1 MIAGIATP
9 AQELVMF
16 ASRSARLVGTLVLA
30 TAACNIQRWQPAR
43 SSQPD
48 EHTSHMSMSS
58 AAMAGTASADGSWRL
73 SQGISGIPASNAA
86 AAERLKSSPRN
97 GEFAKVPYAPGSKD
111 SLEVWVSYPQSRAK
125 APVVVVIHD
134 NQGLSTWV
142 RAVADQLAADGFVAV
157 APDLL
162 SRARGGASEVEI
174 SGDSVR
180 KIISAVNVTERNLGI
195 AAAANYAMS
204 LPAAERRYGIVGF
217 CWGGSTSFNHAVTN
231 GNDLAVAV
239 AYYGL
244 PYMNGAV
251 PITDS
256 LAKIRVPVM
265 LLNGSRDARIGAAL
279 SAVDSTMKALGKTF
293 FYENYEG
300 ATHGFMRSQDDPAM
314 GANADAGP
322 ANVVASKDAW
332 PRTIAF
338 LKKNLGVR

>member
-1 MIAGIATP
+1 
-9 AQELVMF
+9 
-16 ASRSARLVGTLVLA
+16 VLLLAA
-30 TAACNIQRWQPAR
+30 TACSLQRWQPAT
-43 SSQPD
+43 SSQSG
-48 EHTSHMSMSS
+48 EHASHMSMSS
-58 AAMAGTASADGSWRL
+58 VAMAGSAPADGNQRL
-73 SQGISGIPASNAA
+73 SQGIAGIPASNAA
-86 AAERLKSSPRN
+86 AAERLRSSPRK
-97 GEFAKVPYAPGSKD
+97 GEFAKVPYAPGAKD
-111 SLEVWVSYPQSRAK
+111 SLEIWVSYPQSRAK

-134 NQGLSTWV
+134 NQGLSIWV

-162 SRARGGASEVEI
+162 SRARGGASEVEL

-180 KIISAVNVTERNLGI
+180 KIIGPVNFTERNLGI

-204 LPAAERRYGIVGF
+204 LPAAERRYGIVGY
-217 CWGGSTSFNHAVTN
+217 CWGGSTSFNHAVSN
-231 GNDLAVAV
+231 GTGLAVAV

-279 SAVDSTMKALGKTF
+279 PAVDSAMKALGKTF
-293 FYENYEG
+293 SFENYEG
-300 ATHGFMRSQDDPAM
+300 ATHGFMRSQDDPAA

-322 ANVVASKDAW
+322 ANVVAAKDAW

-338 LKKNLGVR
+338 LKKNLGVK